1 MTLHDSIQSIVKSG
15 NVFPE
20 NILAILT
27 SIEES
32 IYHDF
37 KLAVDIHSAREW
49 LSLTKDF
56 VAFANSHGGYL
67 VLGVKDKTREKV
79 GLEELTFNHLV
90 EPNNIL
96 QKINRYI
103 QPKISDID
111 IKAIED
117 KPKRFIV
124 IFVSANPNTTHIIEN
139 NAAFKD
145 QSGKERIVLRKGEVY
160 VRRAGQ
166 SVVATHSDFEKL
178 IERRMDQFRDL
189 ISENFLKVVK
199 ETSPRHGIV
208 IAREPGSETDGT
220 AYKYSNSAD
229 AIPVKGL
236 PGTVPPESLN
246 EALRTSIAMYKYD
259 ESCIPP
265 NKMLYDFYAN
275 RTTLTLPSEELE
287 YLIRFNLLRNC
298 PSFYWLMYC
307 KKETAVRVL
316 RETFA
321 DSAYAVKERIL
332 KVSFFTDASLYR
344 KLKREVNRI
353 RTLGSEYEEVSK
365 YDGYNLFIVSTY
377 LEDPPLYRE
386 ITPIFKER
394 DEELS
399 KKATDLAIRLRD
411 SKEIRDEQL
420 WSWDCRLYAGK
431 IFTQYNLI

>member
-49 LSLTKDF
+49 LFLTKDF
-56 VAFANSHGGYL
+56 VAFANTHGGYL

-103 QPKISDID
+103 QPKISDIE
-111 IKAIED
+111 IKPIVEE
-117 KPKRFIV
+117 PNRFII
-124 IFVSANPNTTHIIEN
+124 IFVSTNPNTTHIIEN

-145 QSGKERIVLRKGEVY
+145 QNGKERIVLRKGEVY

-199 ETSPRHGIV
+199 ETSPGHNII
-208 IAREPGSETDGT
+208 IAREPVSATDGR
-220 AYKYSNSAD
+220 AYRYSSSPD
-229 AIPVKGL
+229 AIPVRGL
-236 PGTVPPESLN
+236 PSTVAPENLN
-246 EALRTSIAMYKYD
+246 EALRASIAMYEYD
-259 ESCIPP
+259 EGCVPP
-265 NKMLYDFYAN
+265 HKMLYDFYAN
-275 RTTLTLPSEELE
+275 RTTLTLPPEEVE
-287 YLIRFNLLRNC
+287 YLIRFNLVRNC
-298 PSFYWLMYC
+298 PVFYWLMYC
-307 KKETAVRVL
+307 ERQTAARL
-316 RETFA
+316 LTETFEKA
-321 DSAYAVKERIL
+321 EYAVKGRIL
-332 KVSFFTDASLYR
+332 KISFFVDVSLYR
-344 KLKREVNRI
+344 KLKPVVNRI
-353 RTLGSEYEEVSK
+353 RTLGSEYDSVKKSN
-365 YDGYNLFIVSTY
+365 GYNLFITSIY
-377 LEDPPLYRE
+377 LQDPPLYRG
-386 ITPIFKER
+386 ITPIFREK

-399 KKATDLAIRLRD
+399 KKATDLALTLGHGRGSRN
-411 SKEIRDEQL
+411 DEL
-420 WSWDCRLYAGK
+420 WALDCRLYAGK
-431 IFTQYNLI
+431 IFSQYTLI